1 MRVSTL
7 LEWGAILII
16 VLVTILGIQSMGL
29 FSPFNSSGP
38 STQDAGASY
47 SSPTCSELGLGG
59 FYQEQLSGPQTFQQ
73 QIDDWTFTIQPVFR
87 YTIVGKVVGKDE
99 YSLVATDVLAPM
111 DFAIANGEIISP
123 ELFRYFT
130 FEKIPRHYR
139 YRYSFPQGVRQL
151 SREYVNEHISN
162 NHLIFANESVYA
174 QAKTTATNDFVVIS
188 GYLVTVSGKS
198 RDGRTF
204 SQGTSTT
211 RSDQGEGACEVV
223 YVESLEKTSC

>member
-16 VLVTILGIQSMGL
+16 VLVTILGLQSIGVL
-29 FSPFNSSGP
+29 SAFTPSGP
-38 STQDAGASY
+38 STPDAGASY
-47 SSPTCSELGLGG
+47 SSPTCSDLGLGG
-59 FYQEQLSGPQTFQQ
+59 FYQEQLSEPQTFQQ

-87 YTIVGKVVGKDE
+87 YTIVGKIVGKDE
-99 YSLVATDVLAPM
+99 YSLVPTDVLAPM
-111 DFAIANGEIISP
+111 DLAIANGEIISP

-151 SREYVNEHISN
+151 SQEYINEHISN
-162 NHLIFANESVYA
+162 NHLIFSNESVYA
-174 QAKTTATNDFVVIS
+174 QAKTAATGDFVVIS
-188 GYLVTVSGKS
+188 GYLVTVSGTS
-198 RDGRTF
+198 GAGRTF

-211 RSDQGEGACEVV
+211 RTDQGEGACEVV